1 MTRLFIILS
10 IVFAVFGLA
19 FTILPMGTIALI
31 PIALALIFAF
41 IAFLR
46 QREKLFPKILLLLIF
61 INLLTVIGKEVFVKD
76 VVETDQQ
83 FESVKEQSEQEA
95 QKELEDLENLQ

>member
-1 MTRLFIILS
+1 MNRLFIILS
-10 IVFAVFGLA
+10 IIFAAFGLA

-31 PIALALIFAF
+31 PLALALIFAF
-41 IAFLR
+41 IALLR
-46 QREKLFPKILLLLIF
+46 QREKLFPKILLLIVFL
-61 INLLTVIGKEVFVKD
+61 NLLTVIGKEVFVKD
-76 VVETDQQ
+76 VVEADKQ

>member
-10 IVFAVFGLA
+10 IIFAVFGLA

-41 IAFLR
+41 IAILR
-46 QREKLFPKILLLLIF
+46 QREKLFPKILLLHIF

>member
-1 MTRLFIILS
+1 MSRLFIILS
-10 IVFAVFGLA
+10 IVFAVFGIA

-41 IAFLR
+41 IAILR
-46 QREKLFPKILLLLIF
+46 QREKLFPKILLLIIF
-61 INLLTVIGKEVFVKD
+61 LNLLTVIGKEVFVKD
-76 VVETDQQ
+76 VVEADQQ

-95 QKELEDLENLQ
+95 QKELEELENLQ

>member
-41 IAFLR
+41 IAILR
-46 QREKLFPKILLLLIF
+46 QREMLFPKILLLGIF
-61 INLLTVIGKEVFVKD
+61 LNLLTVIGKEVFVKD
-76 VVETDQQ
+76 VVEADEQ
-83 FESVKEQSEQEA
+83 FESVKEQSGQEA
-95 QKELEDLENLQ
+95 QKELEELENLQ

>member
-31 PIALALIFAF
+31 PIALALIFAL
-41 IAFLR
+41 IAILR

>member
-31 PIALALIFAF
+31 PIALALLFAL
-41 IAFLR
+41 ISVLR
-46 QREKLFPKILLLLIF
+46 QREKLFSKILLLVIF
-61 INLLTVIGKEVFVKD
+61 LNLLTVIGKEVFIKD
-76 VVETDQQ
+76 VVESDQQ

-95 QKELEDLENLQ
+95 QKELEELENLQ

>member
-10 IVFAVFGLA
+10 IVFSVFGLA

-31 PIALALIFAF
+31 PIGLAFIFAF
-41 IAFLR
+41 IAILR
-46 QREKLFPKILLLLIF
+46 QRENLFPKILLLIIF
-61 INLLTVIGKEVFVKD
+61 VNLLTVIGKEVFVKD
-76 VVETDQQ
+76 VVEADQQ

>member
-10 IVFAVFGLA
+10 IVFAVFGIA

-31 PIALALIFAF
+31 PIALAFVFAF
-41 IAFLR
+41 IAILR
-46 QREKLFPKILLLLIF
+46 QREKLFPKILFLLIF
-61 INLLTVIGKEVFVKD
+61 VNLLTVIGKEVFVKD
-76 VVETDQQ
+76 VVEADQQ

-95 QKELEDLENLQ
+95 QKELEDFENLQ

>member
-10 IVFAVFGLA
+10 IVFAVFGLL

-31 PIALALIFAF
+31 PIGLAFIFAF
-41 IAFLR
+41 IYLFR
-46 QREKLFPKILLLLIF
+46 QREMLFPKILLLIIF
-61 INLLTVIGKEVFVKD
+61 LNLLTVIGKEVFIKD
-76 VVETDQQ
+76 VVEADTQ
-83 FESVKEQSEQEA
+83 FESVKKQSEQDA

>member
-10 IVFAVFGLA
+10 IVFAVFGIA

-31 PIALALIFAF
+31 PIALALVFAF
-41 IAFLR
+41 IAILR
-46 QREKLFPKILLLLIF
+46 QREKLFPKILFLLIF
-61 INLLTVIGKEVFVKD
+61 VNLLTVIGKEVFVKD
-76 VVETDQQ
+76 VVEADQQ

-95 QKELEDLENLQ
+95 QKELEDFENLQ